1 MSDRLTRAVT
11 RLTARIGVWPTALI
25 VATSM
30 TAAVNI
36 IAVIGFI
43 VLEQPSYAERP
54 FGGALVIL
62 VPFVVGVPISL
73 LFVGALDRARL
84 AEISARDNE
93 AKFRA
98 LAEGSVQGICIQR
111 NFVPFYCNYAFAKMF
126 GFDSV
131 DEALA
136 FGPMSSLMPTSTRN
150 AVIERSKEVRRPG
163 QARSVVHPAL
173 RKDGTEFWVES
184 YIQVVKWGGEDA
196 FQLSVLDVSERRKI
210 DEMKN
215 EFISTVSHELR
226 TPLTSIKGALGLLD
240 SGMMGDLPEKVHEVV
255 KIAATNSDRLV
266 RLINDILDIERIEA
280 GEIKFEPQTL
290 DIMPVMRQAV
300 DQAIGFAHN
309 EGVSLL
315 LSDANIEV
323 NVVGDRDQLLQVLG
337 NLISN
342 AIKFS
347 PRDEQVLLSAVSR
360 GSTVRMSVTD
370 RGPGIPDEF
379 KPHIFEKFSR
389 ADASTVRRHEG
400 TGLGLHISKLIV
412 EKHDGQIDFAPG
424 IGGGTTF
431 FFDLPAPVAGE
442 GDPRLAAE

>member
-1 MSDRLTRAVT
+1 
-11 RLTARIGVWPTALI
+11 
-25 VATSM
+25 
-30 TAAVNI
+30 
-36 IAVIGFI
+36 
-43 VLEQPSYAERP
+43 
-54 FGGALVIL
+54 
-62 VPFVVGVPISL
+62 
-73 LFVGALDRARL
+73 
-84 AEISARDNE
+84 
-93 AKFRA
+93 
-98 LAEGSVQGICIQR
+98 
-111 NFVPFYCNYAFAKMF
+111 
-126 GFDSV
+126 
-131 DEALA
+131 
-136 FGPMSSLMPTSTRN
+136 
-150 AVIERSKEVRRPG
+150 
-163 QARSVVHPAL
+163 
-173 RKDGTEFWVES
+173 
-184 YIQVVKWGGEDA
+184 
-196 FQLSVLDVSERRKI
+196 
-210 DEMKN
+210 
-215 EFISTVSHELR
+215 
-226 TPLTSIKGALGLLD
+226 
-240 SGMMGDLPEKVHEVV
+240 MMGDLPEKVHEVV

-379 KPHIFEKFSR
+379 KPHIFEKFSQ